1 MTLLNMKELLECG
14 VHFGHRTRK
23 WNPKMARFI
32 YTERKGIHIID
43 LGQTLSNFER
53 AYNFV
58 REQASMGK
66 DVLFVGTKKQV
77 QGTIEE
83 EAQRCGMHYV
93 NRRWLG
99 GTLTNFQTI
108 RRRITHMVTLE
119 TNFAEGKF
127 ERLLLKERVKLEKGL
142 RQLKRNLEGLRDMTG
157 LPGVVYVVDPTVEIN
172 AVHEAN
178 LLDIPVVA
186 ICDTNCDPDV
196 IDFPIPGNDD
206 AIKATRLIT
215 AKMADAV
222 LEGREGLQAAEA
234 AQAPAAP
241 AADQKLTE
249 PEEVS
254 AEGEVSGSEG
264 ESAPAQDV
272 PVETAEE
279 ITEAAREELAEPAE
293 PVKTATEEEEV
304 PTAPETPEE
313 ETDEEKKEG

>member
-1 MTLLNMKELLECG
+1 VTLLNMKELLECG

-23 WNPKMARFI
+23 WNPKMARYI

-58 REQASMGK
+58 REQAALGK

-83 EAQRCGMHYV
+83 EAKRCGMHYV

-108 RRRITHMVTLE
+108 RRRILHMVTME
-119 TNFAEGKF
+119 TNFEEGKF
-127 ERLLLKERVKLEKGL
+127 ERLPLKEQVKLGKSL
-142 RQLKRNLEGLRDMTG
+142 RQLKRNLEGLREMSDM
-157 LPGVVYVVDPTVEIN
+157 PGVVYVVDPTVEIN

-215 AKMADAV
+215 ARIADAV
-222 LEGREGLQAAEA
+222 LEGREGMQAAA
-234 AQAPAAP
+234 TQAPAKEAAESEKAEEEAAEELTGADEAAP
-241 AADQKLTE
+241 AEDTE
-249 PEEVS
+249 QSAS
-254 AEGEVSGSEG
+254 AEEAV
-264 ESAPAQDV
+264 AQT
-272 PVETAEE
+272 ETP
-279 ITEAAREELAEPAE
+279 EPTDS
-293 PVKTATEEEEV
+293 VKEEE
-304 PTAPETPEE
+304 PIPAAETPEE
-313 ETDEEKKEG
+313 EMAEEPEEEKKEG

>member
-1 MTLLNMKELLECG
+1 MALLNMKELLECG

-43 LGQTLSNFER
+43 LGQTLTNFER

-58 REQASMGK
+58 RDQASQGK

-83 EAQRCGMHYV
+83 EAKRCAGHFV

-99 GTLTNFQTI
+99 GTLTNFDTI
-108 RRRITHMVTLE
+108 RRRVLHMLTLE
-119 TNFAEGKF
+119 RNFEEGKF
-127 ERLLLKERVKLEKGL
+127 ERLLLKERVKLQKSF
-142 RQLKRNLEGLRDMTG
+142 RQLKRNLDGLRDMNK

-196 IDFPIPGNDD
+196 IDFPVPGNDD

-215 AKMADAV
+215 ARIADAV
-222 LEGREGLQAAEA
+222 IEGREGLQSVGPERTAEQPVEA
-234 AQAPAAP
+234 GEATEDEASEPTEEQVAVETESPGDEPAAT
-241 AADQKLTE
+241 DE
-249 PEEVS
+249 PIVMEVPS
-254 AEGEVSGSEG
+254 SEIEVPE
-264 ESAPAQDV
+264 
-272 PVETAEE
+272 
-279 ITEAAREELAEPAE
+279 E
-293 PVKTATEEEEV
+293 PVKTGAEEGEPVEVEE
-304 PTAPETPEE
+304 PTGEEPEE
-313 ETDEEKKEG
+313 KREG